1 MATLRELI
9 IKISANS
16 QSFQTE
22 ISRASR
28 MGQDYYRTMQNGGR
42 QAAAAARESERALSD
57 LTAGFASAGRAAAA
71 ATAAFATGK
80 IVQIADEWN
89 SVNARL
95 KQASSSADDFAVS
108 QRQLMEI
115 SQRTGTAFSDNA
127 NLFSRAAASMR
138 EYGYSSDE
146 VLKITEAVSTGLKL
160 SGANTQEASSVIT
173 QFSQALAQGVL
184 RGEEFNAVNEAGDRV
199 IRALAAGMGVARK
212 DLKSMADQ
220 GQLTIDKVVPALMSQ
235 LGALQGEFAS
245 MPQTVSGSLQKVTNS
260 FMAWVGGVNQA
271 TGATDALSGGLN
283 NVAQTLDSFT
293 SSAVSGA
300 LNDVADNMSTIT
312 TVAGALV
319 GVGLARYLSG
329 VVTSATSA
337 TGALISAAKSEVA
350 LAVAQDKAAQSA
362 VAASRAEVYRAQQ
375 AVQRSRSADV
385 QAAQQEKIAAAEAKV
400 TAAQARLTT
409 ALASGTAT
417 EKVRART
424 ALERAQA
431 GLVATKNADAQAV
444 AERRLSAT
452 QASLSRNLANR
463 VSTQSNLN
471 SVTSVGT
478 RLMSGALGLIGGIP
492 GLVMLGA
499 GAWYAVYQNQEQAR
513 RSAQEYAT
521 TIDEV
526 SKKSKAMTLPEAS
539 DNAEKTR
546 AALNEQNRLIDEQ
559 KSKIETLKEQIAGY
573 QSVISNPGPTTS
585 GGFMINHL
593 TSLDTVTRGLA
604 TATEQLSVEQER
616 LAQMQEKSASI
627 QQVLEG
633 LEHRRVTLIREE
645 AANQNRAYQSLLLM
659 NGQHTE
665 FNKLLGLGNQ
675 LLMAR
680 QGLANVPLRLPQADL
695 DKKQTDAIEKS
706 RRDLE
711 LSRLKGEAK
720 ERLRLSYAA
729 DDLGLT
735 SDPQFQTGRQ
745 ELINNG
751 LAEWRNNEAGKPK
764 AKGGK
769 TEGEKTE
776 DVYKRLIKQQKEQIA
791 LQGQNTELAKAKYQ
805 VSQGELATL
814 TESQKQ
820 TLLQNAALIDQ
831 QKIREQLAA
840 YEANL
845 ADANASARA
854 SNQAELTGYGQGS
867 RMRERMQEMLRIRE
881 EFQQKNVDLQRQY
894 QAGDISEALYQQEL
908 ALNKRFLDERLR
920 DQEGF
925 YAASDSQRSDWAA
938 GMRDG
943 FANWADTASDYASQ
957 SADLVNNTM
966 SGLVGNISEALAGNK
981 VDWEDWSKSVLASM
995 QKIILNAMIVNS
1007 LQSSM
1012 GGGGF
1017 LGGLFGGSAGGSTP
1031 SGSYNSAA
1039 SGLQLNAKGGTY
1051 ASASLSTYSNSIV
1064 RTPTYFAFAKGAG
1077 LMGEAGPEAI
1087 MPLTRSADGSLGV
1100 RVTGTQ
1106 TSPSGSGEIH
1116 ITQHINVSGNGDA
1129 ALNQAMQEA
1138 AAKGARDG
1146 AKKARQDMLS
1156 DFQTNGQGRRL
1167 LGV

>member
-95 KQASSSADDFAVS
+95 KQASSSADDFAAS

-235 LGALQGEFAS
+235 LGELQGEFAS

-271 TGATDALSGGLN
+271 TGATDALSGGLD

-329 VVTSATSA
+329 VVTSASSA

-409 ALASGTAT
+409 ALATGTAT

-431 GLVATKNADAQAV
+431 GLVAAKNADAQAV

-478 RLMSGALGLIGGIP
+478 RLMSGALGLIGGVP

-499 GAWYAVYQNQEQAR
+499 GAWYAMYQNQEQAR
-513 RSAQEYAT
+513 RSAQEYASQ
-521 TIDEV
+521 ID
-526 SKKSKAMTLPEAS
+526 
-539 DNAEKTR
+539 DIREKTSR
-546 AALNEQNRLIDEQ
+546 MSLSETDDNRGRTVGALVEQNRLIDEQ
-559 KSKIETLKEQIAGY
+559 ARKVGDLKSQIDDLNASRGK
-573 QSVISNPGPTTS
+573 PGITS
-585 GGFMINHL
+585 ENDANIL
-593 TSLDTVTRGLA
+593 RAIAIVTDQLAVEEGKLNDMRDKSRG
-604 TATEQLSVEQER
+604 
-616 LAQMQEKSASI
+616 I
-627 QQVLEG
+627 QQALE
-633 LEHRRVTLIREE
+633 EIERRRNDLIREQ
-645 AANQNRAYQSLLLM
+645 AWRQNAVYQSLIMM

-751 LAEWRNNEAGKPK
+751 LAEWRNNEANKPK

-791 LQGQNTELAKAKYQ
+791 LQGQNTELAKVKYQ
-805 VSQGELATL
+805 VSQGELASL
-814 TESQKQ
+814 TEAQKK
-820 TLLQNAALIDQ
+820 TVLQNAALIDQ
-831 QKIREQLAA
+831 VKLREQLRN

-845 ADANASARA
+845 ADSNASARA
-854 SNQAELTGYGQGS
+854 ANEAQLLGYGQGT
-867 RMRERMQEMLRIRE
+867 RFRERLQEQFNLRK
-881 EFQQKNVDLQRQY
+881 EFEQKNTDLLRQRQ
-894 QAGDISEALYQQEL
+894 AGEIDETFYQQGL
-908 ALNKRFLDERLR
+908 ALNKRYLEERLR
-920 DQEGF
+920 DQEG
-925 YAASDSQRSDWAA
+925 YYSASDAQRDDWMT
-938 GMRDG
+938 GLSEG
-943 FANWADTASDYASQ
+943 YANWVDEATDYSSMAADGMKQAMGGAVTTITDMLNGNVDSWKDWGVSVLKIIQNVLVNMAVANGVSSIGSLFSFGASSAATAS
-957 SADLVNNTM
+957 
-966 SGLVGNISEALAGNK
+966 SGTAIQNAGAN
-981 VDWEDWSKSVLASM
+981 
-995 QKIILNAMIVNS
+995 
-1007 LQSSM
+1007 
-1012 GGGGF
+1012 F
-1017 LGGLFGGSAGGSTP
+1017 TF
-1031 SGSYNSAA
+1031 
-1039 SGLQLNAKGGTY
+1039 NAKGNVY
-1051 ASASLSTYSNSIV
+1051 DSPSLSAYSNGV
-1064 RTPTYFAFAKGAG
+1064 FQTPQLFAFAKGAG
-1077 LMGEAGPEAI
+1077 VFAEAGPEAI
-1087 MPLTRSADGSLGV
+1087 MPLTRAADGSLGV
-1100 RVTGTQ
+1100 RAVGAPQ
-1106 TSPSGSGEIH
+1106 
-1116 ITQHINVSGNGDA
+1116 VSGGVPSVNFGDINIQGGSPQA
-1129 ALNQAMQEA
+1129 ASQGTAGAAGRQLKDAITGVINEQASMPGSPLWRLI
-1138 AAKGARDG
+1138 KG
-1146 AKKARQDMLS
+1146 
-1156 DFQTNGQGRRL
+1156 
-1167 LGV
+1167 V

>member
-1 MATLRELI
+1 MAALRELI

-16 QSFQTE
+16 QSFQSE
-22 ISRASR
+22 IARASR
-28 MGQDYYRTMQNGGR
+28 MGADYYRTMQNGGR
-42 QAAAAARESERALSD
+42 QSAAAARESERALSD
-57 LTAGFASAGRAAAA
+57 LTKGFASAGKAAAA
-71 ATAAFATGK
+71 ASASFATGK

-95 KQASSSADDFAVS
+95 KQASSSADDFAAS

-115 SQRTGTAFSDNA
+115 SQRTGTAFADNA

-160 SGANTQEASSVIT
+160 SGANTLEASSVIT

-184 RGEEFNAVNEAGDRV
+184 RGEEFNAVNESGDRV

-220 GQLTIDKVVPALMSQ
+220 GQLTIDKVVPALVGQ
-235 LGALQGEFAS
+235 LDNLQDEFKS
-245 MPQTVSGSLQKVTNS
+245 LPQTVSGSLQKVTNS
-260 FMAWVGGVNQA
+260 FMQWVGGIDQA
-271 TGATDALSGGLN
+271 TGATAGLSGGLDSL
-283 NVAQTLDSFT
+283 AQTLDAFT

-375 AVQRSRSADV
+375 AVQSSRSADV
-385 QAAQQEKIAAAEAKV
+385 QAAQQEKVAAAEAKV

-431 GLVATKNADAQAV
+431 GLVAAKNADAQAV
-444 AERRLSAT
+444 AERRLASA
-452 QASLSRNLANR
+452 QAALNRNLANR
-463 VSTQSNLN
+463 VSAQSNLN

-478 RLMSGALGLIGGIP
+478 RLMSGALGLIGGVP

-499 GAWYAVYQNQEQAR
+499 GAWYAMYQNQEQAR
-513 RSAQEYAT
+513 RSAQEYASQ
-521 TIDEV
+521 IDEIR
-526 SKKSKAMTLPEAS
+526 
-539 DNAEKTR
+539 EKTSR
-546 AALNEQNRLIDEQ
+546 MSLSETDDNRGRTVGALVEQNRLIDEQ
-559 KSKIETLKEQIAGY
+559 AKKVGELKTQIDDLNASRGKPGITSENDANILRAIAIVTDQLAVEEGKLNDMRDKS
-573 QSVISNPGPTTS
+573 
-585 GGFMINHL
+585 
-593 TSLDTVTRGLA
+593 RG
-604 TATEQLSVEQER
+604 
-616 LAQMQEKSASI
+616 I
-627 QQVLEG
+627 QQALE
-633 LEHRRVTLIREE
+633 EIERRRNDLIREQ
-645 AANQNRAYQSLLLM
+645 AWRQNAVYQSMIMM

-665 FNKLLGLGNQ
+665 FNRLLGLGNQ

-695 DKKQTDAIEKS
+695 DKKQTDALEKS

-751 LAEWRNNEAGKPK
+751 LAEWRNNEANKPK

-791 LQGQNTELAKAKYQ
+791 LQGQNTELAKVKYQ
-805 VSQGELATL
+805 VSQGELASL
-814 TESQKQ
+814 TEAQKK
-820 TLLQNAALIDQ
+820 TVLQNAALIDQ
-831 QKIREQLAA
+831 VKLREQLRN

-845 ADANASARA
+845 ADSNASARA
-854 SNQAELTGYGQGS
+854 ANEAQLLGYGQGT
-867 RMRERMQEMLRIRE
+867 RFRERLQEQFNLRK
-881 EFQQKNVDLQRQY
+881 EFEQKNTDLLRQRQ
-894 QAGDISEALYQQEL
+894 AGEIDETFYQQGL
-908 ALNKRFLDERLR
+908 ALNKRYLEERLR
-920 DQEGF
+920 DQDGY
-925 YAASDSQRSDWAA
+925 YAASDAQRDDWMT
-938 GMRDG
+938 GLSEG
-943 FANWADTASDYASQ
+943 YANWVDEATDYSSMAADGMKQAMGGAVTSITDMLNGNVDSWKDWGVSVLKIIQ
-957 SADLVNNTM
+957 NVLVNMAVANGV
-966 SGLVGNISEALAGNK
+966 SSIGSLFSFG
-981 VDWEDWSKSVLASM
+981 AS
-995 QKIILNAMIVNS
+995 
-1007 LQSSM
+1007 
-1012 GGGGF
+1012 
-1017 LGGLFGGSAGGSTP
+1017 
-1031 SGSYNSAA
+1031 SAA
-1039 SGLQLNAKGGTY
+1039 AASSGTAIQNAGANFTFNAKGNVY
-1051 ASASLSTYSNSIV
+1051 DSPSLSAYSNGV
-1064 RTPTYFAFAKGAG
+1064 FQTPQLFAFAKGAG
-1077 LMGEAGPEAI
+1077 VFAEAGPEAI
-1087 MPLTRSADGSLGV
+1087 MPLTRAADGSLGV
-1100 RVTGTQ
+1100 RAVGTPQ
-1106 TSPSGSGEIH
+1106 
-1116 ITQHINVSGNGDA
+1116 VSGGVPSVNFGDINIQGGSPQA
-1129 ALNQAMQEA
+1129 ASQGTAGAAGRQLKDAITGVINEQASMPGSPLWRLI
-1138 AAKGARDG
+1138 KG
-1146 AKKARQDMLS
+1146 
-1156 DFQTNGQGRRL
+1156 
-1167 LGV
+1167 V

>member
-80 IVQIADEWN
+80 LVQIADEWN

-95 KQASSSADDFAVS
+95 KQASSSADDFAAS

-271 TGATDALSGGLN
+271 TGATDALSGGLD

-300 LNDVADNMSTIT
+300 LNDVAENMSTIT

-329 VVTSATSA
+329 VVSSATSA
-337 TGALISAAKSEVA
+337 TGALISAAKSEVS

-431 GLVATKNADAQAV
+431 GLVAAKNADAQAF
-444 AERRLSAT
+444 AERRLASAE
-452 QASLSRNLANR
+452 AARDRNLANR
-463 VSTQSNLN
+463 VSTQRNLN
-471 SVTSVGT
+471 NVTSVGT

-499 GAWYAVYQNQEQAR
+499 GAWYAMYQNQEQAR
-513 RSAQEYAT
+513 RSAQEYAGQ
-521 TIDEV
+521 IDEIRQKT
-526 SKKSKAMTLPEAS
+526 SKMSLTETDENRGQTVEA
-539 DNAEKTR
+539 
-546 AALNEQNRLIDEQ
+546 LVEQNRLVDEQ
-559 KSKIETLKEQIAGY
+559 AKKVGELKNQIDDLNASRGKPGITSENDANILKAIAIVTDQLAVEEGKLNDMRDKS
-573 QSVISNPGPTTS
+573 
-585 GGFMINHL
+585 
-593 TSLDTVTRGLA
+593 RG
-604 TATEQLSVEQER
+604 
-616 LAQMQEKSASI
+616 I
-627 QQVLEG
+627 QQALE
-633 LEHRRVTLIREE
+633 EIERRRNDLIREQ
-645 AANQNRAYQSLLLM
+645 AWRQNAVYQSMIMM

-665 FNKLLGLGNQ
+665 FNRLLGLGNQ

-680 QGLANVPLRLPQADL
+680 KGLANVPLRLPQADL
-695 DKKQTDAIEKS
+695 DKKQTDALEKS
-706 RRDLE
+706 RRDLK

-745 ELINNG
+745 EFINNG
-751 LAEWRNNEAGKPK
+751 LAEWRNNEANKPK

-791 LQGQNTELAKAKYQ
+791 LQGQNTELAKVKYQ
-805 VSQGELATL
+805 VSQGELASL
-814 TESQKQ
+814 TEAQKK
-820 TLLQNAALIDQ
+820 TVLQNAALIDQ
-831 QKIREQLAA
+831 VKLREQLRN

-845 ADANASARA
+845 ADSNASARA
-854 SNQAELTGYGQGS
+854 ANEAQLLGYGQGT
-867 RMRERMQEMLRIRE
+867 RFRERLQEQFNLRK
-881 EFQQKNVDLQRQY
+881 EFEQKNTDLLRQRQ
-894 QAGDISEALYQQEL
+894 AGEIDEAFYQQGL
-908 ALNKRFLDERLR
+908 ALNKRYLDERLR
-920 DQEGF
+920 DQQGF
-925 YAASDSQRSDWAA
+925 YTASDAQRSNWAA
-938 GMRDG
+938 GMKEG

-957 SADLVNNTM
+957 SADLVNNSM

-1051 ASASLSTYSNSIV
+1051 ASASLSAYSNSIV
-1064 RTPTYFAFAKGAG
+1064 RSPTYFAFAKGAG

-1100 RVTGTQ
+1100 RVTGAQ
-1106 TSPSGSGEIH
+1106 TAPGGGGEIH

-1129 ALNQAMQEA
+1129 ALNRAMQEA
-1138 AAKGARDG
+1138 ARQGAADG

-1156 DFQTNGQGRRL
+1156 DFQTNGQARRM

>member
-95 KQASSSADDFAVS
+95 KQASSSADDFAAS

-271 TGATDALSGGLN
+271 TGATDALSGGLD

-329 VVTSATSA
+329 VVTSASSA

-409 ALASGTAT
+409 ALASGSAT

-431 GLVATKNADAQAV
+431 GLVAAKNADAQAI
-444 AERRLSAT
+444 AERRLASAE
-452 QASLSRNLANR
+452 AARDRNLANR
-463 VSTQSNLN
+463 VSTQRNLN
-471 SVTSVGT
+471 NVTSVGT

-499 GAWYAVYQNQEQAR
+499 GAWYAMYQNQEQAR
-513 RSAQEYAT
+513 RSAQEYASQ
-521 TIDEV
+521 IDEIR
-526 SKKSKAMTLPEAS
+526 
-539 DNAEKTR
+539 EKTSR
-546 AALNEQNRLIDEQ
+546 MSLSETDDNRGRTVGALVEQNRLIDEQ
-559 KSKIETLKEQIAGY
+559 AKKVGELKTQIDDLNASRGKPGITSENDANILRAIAIVTDQLAVEEGKLNDMRDKS
-573 QSVISNPGPTTS
+573 
-585 GGFMINHL
+585 
-593 TSLDTVTRGLA
+593 RG
-604 TATEQLSVEQER
+604 
-616 LAQMQEKSASI
+616 I
-627 QQVLEG
+627 QQALE
-633 LEHRRVTLIREE
+633 EIERRRNDLIREQ
-645 AANQNRAYQSLLLM
+645 AWRQNAVYQSMIMM

-665 FNKLLGLGNQ
+665 FNRLLGLGNQ

-695 DKKQTDAIEKS
+695 NKKQTDALEKS

-745 ELINNG
+745 EFINNG
-751 LAEWRNNEAGKPK
+751 LAEWRNNEANKPK

-791 LQGQNTELAKAKYQ
+791 LQGQNTELAKVKYQ
-805 VSQGELATL
+805 VSQGELASL
-814 TESQKQ
+814 TEAQKK
-820 TLLQNAALIDQ
+820 TVLQNAALIDQ
-831 QKIREQLAA
+831 VKLREQLRN

-845 ADANASARA
+845 ADSNASARA
-854 SNQAELTGYGQGS
+854 ANEAQLLGYGQGT
-867 RMRERMQEMLRIRE
+867 RFRERLQEQFNLRK
-881 EFQQKNVDLQRQY
+881 EFEQKNTDLLRQRQ
-894 QAGDISEALYQQEL
+894 A
-908 ALNKRFLDERLR
+908 
-920 DQEGF
+920 
-925 YAASDSQRSDWAA
+925 
-938 GMRDG
+938 
-943 FANWADTASDYASQ
+943 
-957 SADLVNNTM
+957 
-966 SGLVGNISEALAGNK
+966 
-981 VDWEDWSKSVLASM
+981 
-995 QKIILNAMIVNS
+995 
-1007 LQSSM
+1007 
-1012 GGGGF
+1012 
-1017 LGGLFGGSAGGSTP
+1017 
-1031 SGSYNSAA
+1031 
-1039 SGLQLNAKGGTY
+1039 
-1051 ASASLSTYSNSIV
+1051 
-1064 RTPTYFAFAKGAG
+1064 
-1077 LMGEAGPEAI
+1077 
-1087 MPLTRSADGSLGV
+1087 
-1100 RVTGTQ
+1100 
-1106 TSPSGSGEIH
+1106 GEIDE
-1116 ITQHINVSGNGDA
+1116 T
-1129 ALNQAMQEA
+1129 
-1138 AAKGARDG
+1138 
-1146 AKKARQDMLS
+1146 
-1156 DFQTNGQGRRL
+1156 F
-1167 LGV
+1167 

>member
-42 QAAAAARESERALSD
+42 QAAAASRESERALSD
-57 LTAGFASAGRAAAA
+57 LTDGFASAGRAAAA

-80 IVQIADEWN
+80 LVQIADEWN

-235 LGALQGEFAS
+235 LGSLQGEFAS

-260 FMAWVGGVNQA
+260 FMAWVGGINQA
-271 TGATDALSGGLN
+271 TGATDALSGGLDG
-283 NVAQTLDSFT
+283 VAQTLDSFT

-300 LNDVADNMSTIT
+300 LSDVADNMSTIT

-329 VVTSATSA
+329 VATSATSA

-375 AVQRSRSADV
+375 AVQRSRGADV

-409 ALASGTAT
+409 ALTSGSAT

-431 GLVATKNADAQAV
+431 GLVAAKNADAQAI
-444 AERRLSAT
+444 AERRLASAE
-452 QASLSRNLANR
+452 AARDRNLANR
-463 VSTQSNLN
+463 VTTQSNLN

-478 RLMSGALGLIGGIP
+478 RLLSGALGLIGGVP

-513 RSAQEYAT
+513 RSAQEYAS

-526 SKKSKAMTLPEAS
+526 SKKSMAMTLPEAS
-539 DNAEKTR
+539 DNAERTR

-559 KSKIETLKEQIAGY
+559 KSKIESLKEQIAGY

-633 LEHRRVTLIREE
+633 LEHRRVALIREE

-659 NGQHTE
+659 NGQHNE
-665 FNKLLGLGNQ
+665 FNRLLGLGNQ

-680 QGLANVPLRLPQADL
+680 QGLANVPLRIPQADL
-695 DKKQTDAIEKS
+695 DKKQTDALEKS

-751 LAEWRNNEAGKPK
+751 LAEWRNNEANKPK

-776 DVYKRLIKQQKEQIA
+776 DVYKRLITQQQEQIA
-791 LQGQNTELAKAKYQ
+791 LSGQNTELAKTKYQ
-805 VSQGELATL
+805 VTQGELGALSEAQKTELLRNSAALDHLNAVERLKSLNKELLEPEEALLNTTRERIKLLREAAPATEEYRKTMERISKASVQEAPKFGGIDSSVGGASGELIRVADAQKELEKWHETQLEMQKELLDQKEINEQTYADRVAEINKTNASQLQDIQAGYTSASLAMFSDLAGQSAQLLQSIGQEGSLAYKTLFIASKAAAMAQAVINTELAATKAMAEGGLIMGIPAATAIRAVGYASVALIAGQSLAGMAHDGIDRVPETGTWLLQKGERVVTASTSAKLDATL
-814 TESQKQ
+814 ERV
-820 TLLQNAALIDQ
+820 Q
-831 QKIREQLAA
+831 Q
-840 YEANL
+840 
-845 ADANASARA
+845 AR
-854 SNQAELTGYGQGS
+854 QA
-867 RMRERMQEMLRIRE
+867 
-881 EFQQKNVDLQRQY
+881 
-894 QAGDISEALYQQEL
+894 
-908 ALNKRFLDERLR
+908 
-920 DQEGF
+920 
-925 YAASDSQRSDWAA
+925 
-938 GMRDG
+938 
-943 FANWADTASDYASQ
+943 
-957 SADLVNNTM
+957 
-966 SGLVGNISEALAGNK
+966 
-981 VDWEDWSKSVLASM
+981 
-995 QKIILNAMIVNS
+995 
-1007 LQSSM
+1007 
-1012 GGGGF
+1012 
-1017 LGGLFGGSAGGSTP
+1017 SAGGTVHIQ
-1031 SGSYNSAA
+1031 NSFTGKPDDATLMAIDQRNRQLVISIRKEMAA
-1039 SGLQLNAKGGTY
+1039 QVVK
-1051 ASASLSTYSNSIV
+1051 
-1064 RTPTYFAFAKGAG
+1064 PTNEFG
-1077 LMGEAGPEAI
+1077 
-1087 MPLTRSADGSLGV
+1087 R
-1100 RVTGTQ
+1100 
-1106 TSPSGSGEIH
+1106 
-1116 ITQHINVSGNGDA
+1116 
-1129 ALNQAMQEA
+1129 ALN
-1138 AAKGARDG
+1138 G
-1146 AKKARQDMLS
+1146 
-1156 DFQTNGQGRRL
+1156 FYGRTRKE
-1167 LGV
+1167 

>member
-16 QSFQTE
+16 QSFQSE

-95 KQASSSADDFAVS
+95 KQASSSADDFAAS

-184 RGEEFNAVNEAGDRV
+184 RGEEFNAVNEVGDRV

-271 TGATDALSGGLN
+271 TGATDALSGGLD

-300 LNDVADNMSTIT
+300 LSDVADNMSTIT

-431 GLVATKNADAQAV
+431 GLVAAKNADAQAI

-478 RLMSGALGLIGGIP
+478 RLMSGALGLIGGVP

-499 GAWYAVYQNQEQAR
+499 GAWYAMYQNQEQAR
-513 RSAQEYAT
+513 RSAQEYASQ
-521 TIDEV
+521 IDEIR
-526 SKKSKAMTLPEAS
+526 
-539 DNAEKTR
+539 EKTSR
-546 AALNEQNRLIDEQ
+546 MSLSETDDNRGRTVGALVEQNRLIDEQ
-559 KSKIETLKEQIAGY
+559 AKKVRNLKDEIDKLNSARGQPGITSVNDADILRAIAIATDQLAVEEGKLNGMRDKS
-573 QSVISNPGPTTS
+573 
-585 GGFMINHL
+585 
-593 TSLDTVTRGLA
+593 RG
-604 TATEQLSVEQER
+604 
-616 LAQMQEKSASI
+616 I
-627 QQVLEG
+627 QQALE
-633 LEHRRVTLIREE
+633 EIERRRNDLIREQ
-645 AANQNRAYQSLLLM
+645 AWRQNAVYQSMIMM

-665 FNKLLGLGNQ
+665 FNRLLGLGNQ

-695 DKKQTDAIEKS
+695 DKKQTDALEKS

-751 LAEWRNNEAGKPK
+751 LAEWRNNEANKPK

-791 LQGQNTELAKAKYQ
+791 LQGQNTELAKVKYQ
-805 VSQGELATL
+805 VSQGELASL
-814 TESQKQ
+814 TEAQKK
-820 TLLQNAALIDQ
+820 TVLQNAALIDQ
-831 QKIREQLAA
+831 VKLREQLRN

-845 ADANASARA
+845 ADSNASARA
-854 SNQAELTGYGQGS
+854 ANEAQLLGYGQGT
-867 RMRERMQEMLRIRE
+867 RFRERLQEQVNLRK
-881 EFQQKNVDLQRQY
+881 EFEQKNTDLLRQRQ
-894 QAGDISEALYQQEL
+894 A
-908 ALNKRFLDERLR
+908 
-920 DQEGF
+920 
-925 YAASDSQRSDWAA
+925 
-938 GMRDG
+938 
-943 FANWADTASDYASQ
+943 
-957 SADLVNNTM
+957 
-966 SGLVGNISEALAGNK
+966 
-981 VDWEDWSKSVLASM
+981 
-995 QKIILNAMIVNS
+995 
-1007 LQSSM
+1007 
-1012 GGGGF
+1012 
-1017 LGGLFGGSAGGSTP
+1017 
-1031 SGSYNSAA
+1031 
-1039 SGLQLNAKGGTY
+1039 
-1051 ASASLSTYSNSIV
+1051 
-1064 RTPTYFAFAKGAG
+1064 
-1077 LMGEAGPEAI
+1077 
-1087 MPLTRSADGSLGV
+1087 
-1100 RVTGTQ
+1100 
-1106 TSPSGSGEIH
+1106 GEIDE
-1116 ITQHINVSGNGDA
+1116 T
-1129 ALNQAMQEA
+1129 
-1138 AAKGARDG
+1138 
-1146 AKKARQDMLS
+1146 
-1156 DFQTNGQGRRL
+1156 
-1167 LGV
+1167 

>member
-42 QAAAAARESERALSD
+42 QAAAASRESERALSD
-57 LTAGFASAGRAAAA
+57 LTDGFASAGRAAAA

-80 IVQIADEWN
+80 LVQIADEWN

-235 LGALQGEFAS
+235 LGSLQGEFAS

-271 TGATDALSGGLN
+271 TGATDALSGGLDG
-283 NVAQTLDSFT
+283 VARTLDSFT

-300 LNDVADNMSTIT
+300 LSDVADNMATIT

-319 GVGLARYLSG
+319 GVGLAKYLSG

-362 VAASRAEVYRAQQ
+362 VAASRVEVYRAQQ

-409 ALASGTAT
+409 ALTSGSAT

-431 GLVATKNADAQAV
+431 GLVAAKNADAQAM
-444 AERRLSAT
+444 AERRLASAE
-452 QASLSRNLANR
+452 AARDRNLANR
-463 VSTQSNLN
+463 VTTQSNLN

-478 RLMSGALGLIGGIP
+478 RLMGGALGLIGGVP

-499 GAWYAVYQNQEQAR
+499 GAWYAMYQNQEQAR
-513 RSAQEYAT
+513 RSAQEYAS

-526 SKKSKAMTLPEAS
+526 SKKSRAMTLPEAS

-559 KSKIETLKEQIAGY
+559 KSKIESLKEEIAGY
-573 QSVISNPGPTTS
+573 QSVINNPGPTTS

-593 TSLDTVTRGLA
+593 TSLDTVTRGLD

-633 LEHRRVTLIREE
+633 LEHRRVALIREE

-659 NGQHTE
+659 NGQHDE
-665 FNKLLGLGNQ
+665 FNRLLGLGNQ

-695 DKKQTDAIEKS
+695 DKKQTDALEKS

-735 SDPQFQTGRQ
+735 RDPQFQTGRQ

-751 LAEWRNNEAGKPK
+751 LAEWRNNEANKPK

-776 DVYKRLIKQQKEQIA
+776 DVYKRLITQQQEQIA
-791 LQGQNTELAKAKYQ
+791 LSGQNTELAKTKYQ
-805 VSQGELATL
+805 VTQGELVVLSEAQKKELLRNSAALDHLNAVERLKSLNKELLEPEEALLNTTRERIKLLREAAPATEEYRKTMERISKASVQEAPKFGGIDSSVGGASGELIRVADAQKELEKWHETQLEMQKELLDQKEINEQTYADRVAEINKTNASQLQDIQAGYTSASLAMFSDLAGQSAQLLQSIGQEGSLAYKTLFIASKAAAMAQAVINTELAATKAMAEGGLIMGIPAATAIRAVGYASVALIAGQSLAGMAHDGIDRVPETGTWLLQKGERVVTASTSAKLDATL
-814 TESQKQ
+814 ERV
-820 TLLQNAALIDQ
+820 Q
-831 QKIREQLAA
+831 Q
-840 YEANL
+840 
-845 ADANASARA
+845 AR
-854 SNQAELTGYGQGS
+854 QA
-867 RMRERMQEMLRIRE
+867 
-881 EFQQKNVDLQRQY
+881 
-894 QAGDISEALYQQEL
+894 
-908 ALNKRFLDERLR
+908 
-920 DQEGF
+920 
-925 YAASDSQRSDWAA
+925 
-938 GMRDG
+938 
-943 FANWADTASDYASQ
+943 
-957 SADLVNNTM
+957 
-966 SGLVGNISEALAGNK
+966 
-981 VDWEDWSKSVLASM
+981 
-995 QKIILNAMIVNS
+995 
-1007 LQSSM
+1007 
-1012 GGGGF
+1012 
-1017 LGGLFGGSAGGSTP
+1017 SAGGTVHIQ
-1031 SGSYNSAA
+1031 NSFTGKPDDAT
-1039 SGLQLNAKGGTY
+1039 L
-1051 ASASLSTYSNSIV
+1051 
-1064 RTPTYFAFAKGAG
+1064 
-1077 LMGEAGPEAI
+1077 EAI
-1087 MPLTRSADGSLGV
+1087 DQRNRQLVISIRKEMAAQVVKPTNEFGR
-1100 RVTGTQ
+1100 
-1106 TSPSGSGEIH
+1106 
-1116 ITQHINVSGNGDA
+1116 
-1129 ALNQAMQEA
+1129 ALN
-1138 AAKGARDG
+1138 G
-1146 AKKARQDMLS
+1146 
-1156 DFQTNGQGRRL
+1156 FYGRTRKE
-1167 LGV
+1167 

>member
-16 QSFQTE
+16 QSFQSE

-95 KQASSSADDFAVS
+95 KQASSSADDFAAS

-271 TGATDALSGGLN
+271 TGATDALSGGLD

-300 LNDVADNMSTIT
+300 LSDVADNMSTIT

-431 GLVATKNADAQAV
+431 GLVAAKNADAQAI

-478 RLMSGALGLIGGIP
+478 RLMSGALGLIGGVP

-499 GAWYAVYQNQEQAR
+499 GAWYAMYQNQEQAR
-513 RSAQEYAT
+513 RSAQEYASQ
-521 TIDEV
+521 IDEIR
-526 SKKSKAMTLPEAS
+526 
-539 DNAEKTR
+539 EKTSR
-546 AALNEQNRLIDEQ
+546 MSLSETDDNRGRTVGALVEQNRLIDEQ
-559 KSKIETLKEQIAGY
+559 AKKVRNLKDEIDKLNSARGQPGITSVNDADILRAIAIATDQLAVEEGKLNGMRDKS
-573 QSVISNPGPTTS
+573 
-585 GGFMINHL
+585 
-593 TSLDTVTRGLA
+593 RG
-604 TATEQLSVEQER
+604 
-616 LAQMQEKSASI
+616 I
-627 QQVLEG
+627 QQALE
-633 LEHRRVTLIREE
+633 EIERRRNDLIREQ
-645 AANQNRAYQSLLLM
+645 AWRQNTVYQSMIMM

-665 FNKLLGLGNQ
+665 FNRLLGLGNQ

-695 DKKQTDAIEKS
+695 DKKQTDALEKS

-751 LAEWRNNEAGKPK
+751 LAEWRNNEANKPK

-791 LQGQNTELAKAKYQ
+791 LQGQNTELAKVKYQ
-805 VSQGELATL
+805 VSQGELSTL
-814 TESQKQ
+814 SQAQKAEVMR
-820 TLLQNAALIDQ
+820 NAALIDQ
-831 QKIREQLAA
+831 VKLREQLRN

-845 ADANASARA
+845 ADSNASARA
-854 SNQAELTGYGQGS
+854 ANEAQLLGYGQGT
-867 RMRERMQEMLRIRE
+867 RFRERLQEQFNLRK
-881 EFQQKNVDLQRQY
+881 EFEQKNTDLLRQRQ
-894 QAGDISEALYQQEL
+894 AGEIDETFYQQGL
-908 ALNKRFLDERLR
+908 ALNKRYLEERLR
-920 DQEGF
+920 DQEGY
-925 YAASDSQRSDWAA
+925 YAASDAQRDDWMT
-938 GMRDG
+938 GLSEG
-943 FANWADTASDYASQ
+943 YANWVDEATDYSSMAADGMKQAMGGAVTTITDMLNGNVDSWKDWGVSVLKIIQ
-957 SADLVNNTM
+957 NVLVNMAVANGV
-966 SGLVGNISEALAGNK
+966 SSIGSLFSFG
-981 VDWEDWSKSVLASM
+981 AS
-995 QKIILNAMIVNS
+995 
-1007 LQSSM
+1007 
-1012 GGGGF
+1012 
-1017 LGGLFGGSAGGSTP
+1017 
-1031 SGSYNSAA
+1031 SAA
-1039 SGLQLNAKGGTY
+1039 AASSGTAIQNAGANFTFNAKGNVY
-1051 ASASLSTYSNSIV
+1051 DSPSLSAYSNGV
-1064 RTPTYFAFAKGAG
+1064 FQTPQLFAFAKGAG
-1077 LMGEAGPEAI
+1077 VFAEAGPEAI
-1087 MPLTRSADGSLGV
+1087 MPLTRAADGSLGV
-1100 RVTGTQ
+1100 RAVGTGGGQAVSSAPQVYITIDGNGNTSTQ
-1106 TSPSGSGEIH
+1106 TSPGLEQFGADVGKYIDQRYKQN
-1116 ITQHINVSGNGDA
+1116 IMRDIRPGGDIW
-1129 ALNQAMQEA
+1129 NAM
-1138 AAKGARDG
+1138 KGTR
-1146 AKKARQDMLS
+1146 
-1156 DFQTNGQGRRL
+1156 
-1167 LGV
+1167 

>member
-42 QAAAAARESERALSD
+42 QSAAAARESERALSD
-57 LTAGFASAGRAAAA
+57 LTDGFASAGRAAAA

-80 IVQIADEWN
+80 LVQIADEWN

-235 LGALQGEFAS
+235 LGSLQGEFAN

-271 TGATDALSGGLN
+271 TGATDALSGGLDS
-283 NVAQTLDSFT
+283 VAQTLDSFT

-300 LNDVADNMSTIT
+300 LSDVADNMSTIT
-312 TVAGALV
+312 TAAGALV
-319 GVGLARYLSG
+319 GVGLARYFSG

-375 AVQRSRSADV
+375 AVQRSRSADIL
-385 QAAQQEKIAAAEAKV
+385 AAQQEKVAAAEAKV
-400 TAAQARLTT
+400 TATQARLTT
-409 ALASGTAT
+409 ALTSGTAS

-431 GLVATKNADAQAV
+431 GLVAAKNADVQAV
-444 AERRLSAT
+444 AERRLA
-452 QASLSRNLANR
+452 AAEAVRDRNLANR

-478 RLMSGALGLIGGIP
+478 RLLSGALGLIGGVP

-499 GAWYAVYQNQEQAR
+499 GAWYAMYQNQEQAR
-513 RSAQEYAT
+513 RSAQEYASQ
-521 TIDEV
+521 IDEIR
-526 SKKSKAMTLPEAS
+526 
-539 DNAEKTR
+539 EKTSR
-546 AALNEQNRLIDEQ
+546 MSLSETDDNRGRTVGALVEQNRLVGEQAKKVGELKIQIDGLNASRGKPGITSENDANILRAIAIVTDQ
-559 KSKIETLKEQIAGY
+559 LAVEEGKLNDMRDKS
-573 QSVISNPGPTTS
+573 
-585 GGFMINHL
+585 
-593 TSLDTVTRGLA
+593 RG
-604 TATEQLSVEQER
+604 
-616 LAQMQEKSASI
+616 I
-627 QQVLEG
+627 QQTLE
-633 LEHRRVTLIREE
+633 EIERRRNDLIREQ
-645 AANQNRAYQSLLLM
+645 AWRQNAVYQSLIMM

-665 FNKLLGLGNQ
+665 FNKILGLGNQ
-675 LLMAR
+675 LLIAR

-695 DKKQTDAIEKS
+695 DKKQTDALEKS

-711 LSRLKGEAK
+711 LSRLKGEEK

-751 LAEWRNNEAGKPK
+751 LLEWRNNEANKPQK
-764 AKGGK
+764 KMPKSDEQK
-769 TEGEKTE
+769 TSEKLE
-776 DVYKRLIKQQKEQIA
+776 ESYKRLISQQQEQLALAGQSTELAKTKYQVTQGELGALSETQKTELMRNSAALDHLNAVERLKSLNQELLKPEEALLKTTRERIKLLREAAPATEEYRETMERISKASVQDAPKFGGIDSSVGGASGELVRVADAQKELEKWYETQLEMQKELLDQKEINEQTYA
-791 LQGQNTELAKAKYQ
+791 DRVAEINKTNASQLEDIQAGYTSASLAMFSDLAGQSAQLLQGIGQEGSLAYKTLFIASKAAAMAQAVINTELAATKAMAEGGLIMGIPAATAIRAVGYASVAMIAGQSLAGMAHDGIDRVPETGTWLLQK
-805 VSQGELATL
+805 GERVVTASTSAKLDATL
-814 TESQKQ
+814 EKV
-820 TLLQNAALIDQ
+820 Q
-831 QKIREQLAA
+831 QSR
-840 YEANL
+840 
-845 ADANASARA
+845 
-854 SNQAELTGYGQGS
+854 QA
-867 RMRERMQEMLRIRE
+867 
-881 EFQQKNVDLQRQY
+881 
-894 QAGDISEALYQQEL
+894 
-908 ALNKRFLDERLR
+908 
-920 DQEGF
+920 
-925 YAASDSQRSDWAA
+925 
-938 GMRDG
+938 
-943 FANWADTASDYASQ
+943 
-957 SADLVNNTM
+957 
-966 SGLVGNISEALAGNK
+966 
-981 VDWEDWSKSVLASM
+981 
-995 QKIILNAMIVNS
+995 
-1007 LQSSM
+1007 
-1012 GGGGF
+1012 
-1017 LGGLFGGSAGGSTP
+1017 SAGGIFSIQ
-1031 SGSYNSAA
+1031 NSFTGKPDDAT
-1039 SGLQLNAKGGTY
+1039 L
-1051 ASASLSTYSNSIV
+1051 
-1064 RTPTYFAFAKGAG
+1064 
-1077 LMGEAGPEAI
+1077 EAI
-1087 MPLTRSADGSLGV
+1087 DQRNRQLVISIRKEM
-1100 RVTGTQ
+1100 
-1106 TSPSGSGEIH
+1106 
-1116 ITQHINVSGNGDA
+1116 A
-1129 ALNQAMQEA
+1129 AQVVKPDNDFGRALKSVYPN
-1138 AAKGARDG
+1138 R
-1146 AKKARQDMLS
+1146 RQ
-1156 DFQTNGQGRRL
+1156 G
-1167 LGV
+1167 

>member
-42 QAAAAARESERALSD
+42 QATAASRESERALSD
-57 LTAGFASAGRAAAA
+57 LTDGFASAGRAAAA

-80 IVQIADEWN
+80 LVQIADEWN

-235 LGALQGEFAS
+235 LGSLQGEFAS

-260 FMAWVGGVNQA
+260 FMAWVGGINQA
-271 TGATDALSGGLN
+271 TGATDALSGGLDG
-283 NVAQTLDSFT
+283 VAQTLDSFT

-300 LNDVADNMSTIT
+300 LSDVADNMSTIT

-329 VVTSATSA
+329 VATSATSA

-375 AVQRSRSADV
+375 AVQRSRGADV

-409 ALASGTAT
+409 ALTSGSAT

-431 GLVATKNADAQAV
+431 GLVAAKNADAQAI
-444 AERRLSAT
+444 AERRLASAE
-452 QASLSRNLANR
+452 AARDRNLANR
-463 VSTQSNLN
+463 VTTQSNLN

-478 RLMSGALGLIGGIP
+478 RLLSGALGLIGGVP

-513 RSAQEYAT
+513 RSAQEYAS

-526 SKKSKAMTLPEAS
+526 SKKSMAMTLPEAS
-539 DNAEKTR
+539 DNAERTR

-559 KSKIETLKEQIAGY
+559 KSKIESLKEQIAGY

-633 LEHRRVTLIREE
+633 LEHRRVALIREE

-659 NGQHTE
+659 NGQHDE
-665 FNKLLGLGNQ
+665 FNRLLGLGNQ

-695 DKKQTDAIEKS
+695 DKKQTDALEKS

-751 LAEWRNNEAGKPK
+751 LAEWRNNEANKPK

-776 DVYKRLIKQQKEQIA
+776 DVYKRLITQQQEQIA
-791 LQGQNTELAKAKYQ
+791 LSGQNTELAKTKYQ
-805 VSQGELATL
+805 VTQGELGILSEAQKTELLRNSAALDHLNAVERLKSLNKELLEPEEALLNTTRERIKLLREAAPATEEYRKTMERISKASVQEAPKFGGIDSSVGGASGELIRVAEAQKELEKWHETQLEMQKELLDQKEINEQTYADRVAEINKTNASQLQDIQAGYTSASLAMFSDLAGQSAQLLQSIGQEGSLAYKTLFIASKAAAMAQAVINTELAATKAMAEGGLIMGIPAATAIRAVGYASVALIAGQSLAGMAHDGIDRVPETGTWLLQKGERVVTASTSAKLDATL
-814 TESQKQ
+814 ERV
-820 TLLQNAALIDQ
+820 Q
-831 QKIREQLAA
+831 QSR
-840 YEANL
+840 
-845 ADANASARA
+845 
-854 SNQAELTGYGQGS
+854 QA
-867 RMRERMQEMLRIRE
+867 
-881 EFQQKNVDLQRQY
+881 
-894 QAGDISEALYQQEL
+894 
-908 ALNKRFLDERLR
+908 
-920 DQEGF
+920 
-925 YAASDSQRSDWAA
+925 
-938 GMRDG
+938 
-943 FANWADTASDYASQ
+943 
-957 SADLVNNTM
+957 
-966 SGLVGNISEALAGNK
+966 
-981 VDWEDWSKSVLASM
+981 
-995 QKIILNAMIVNS
+995 
-1007 LQSSM
+1007 
-1012 GGGGF
+1012 
-1017 LGGLFGGSAGGSTP
+1017 SAGGTVHIQ
-1031 SGSYNSAA
+1031 NSFTGKPDDAT
-1039 SGLQLNAKGGTY
+1039 L
-1051 ASASLSTYSNSIV
+1051 
-1064 RTPTYFAFAKGAG
+1064 
-1077 LMGEAGPEAI
+1077 EAI
-1087 MPLTRSADGSLGV
+1087 DQRNRQLVISIRKEMAAQVVKPTNEFGR
-1100 RVTGTQ
+1100 
-1106 TSPSGSGEIH
+1106 
-1116 ITQHINVSGNGDA
+1116 
-1129 ALNQAMQEA
+1129 ALN
-1138 AAKGARDG
+1138 G
-1146 AKKARQDMLS
+1146 
-1156 DFQTNGQGRRL
+1156 FYGRTRKE
-1167 LGV
+1167 

>member
-1 MATLRELI
+1 MAALRELI

-16 QSFQTE
+16 QSFQSE
-22 ISRASR
+22 IARASR
-28 MGQDYYRTMQNGGR
+28 MGADYYRTMQNGGR
-42 QAAAAARESERALSD
+42 QVAAAARESERALSD
-57 LTAGFASAGRAAAA
+57 LTAGFASAGKAAAA
-71 ATAAFATGK
+71 ASAAFATGK

-95 KQASSSADDFAVS
+95 KQASSSADDFAAS

-115 SQRTGTAFSDNA
+115 SQRTGTAFLDNA

-184 RGEEFNAVNEAGDRV
+184 RGEEFNAVNESGDRV

-220 GQLTIDKVVPALMSQ
+220 GQLTIDKVVPALVGQ
-235 LGALQGEFAS
+235 LDNLQDEFKS
-245 MPQTVSGSLQKVTNS
+245 LPQTVSGSLQKVTNS
-260 FMAWVGGVNQA
+260 FMQWVGGIDQA
-271 TGATDALSGGLN
+271 TGATAGLSGGLDSL
-283 NVAQTLDSFT
+283 AQTLDAFT

-409 ALASGTAT
+409 ALATGTAT

-431 GLVATKNADAQAV
+431 GLVAAKNADAQAV

-478 RLMSGALGLIGGIP
+478 RLMSGALGLIGGVP

-499 GAWYAVYQNQEQAR
+499 GAWYAMYQNQEQAR
-513 RSAQEYAT
+513 RSAQEYASQ
-521 TIDEV
+521 ID
-526 SKKSKAMTLPEAS
+526 
-539 DNAEKTR
+539 DIREKTSR
-546 AALNEQNRLIDEQ
+546 MSLSETDDNRGRTVGALVEQNRLIDEQ
-559 KSKIETLKEQIAGY
+559 ARKVGDLKSQIDDLNASRGK
-573 QSVISNPGPTTS
+573 PGITS
-585 GGFMINHL
+585 ENDANIL
-593 TSLDTVTRGLA
+593 RAIAIVTDQLAVEEGKLNDMRDKSRG
-604 TATEQLSVEQER
+604 
-616 LAQMQEKSASI
+616 I
-627 QQVLEG
+627 QQALE
-633 LEHRRVTLIREE
+633 EIERRRNDLIREQ
-645 AANQNRAYQSLLLM
+645 AWRQNAVYQSLIMM

-751 LAEWRNNEAGKPK
+751 LAEWRNNEANKPK

-791 LQGQNTELAKAKYQ
+791 LQGQNTELAKVKYQ
-805 VSQGELATL
+805 VSQGELASL
-814 TESQKQ
+814 TEAQKK
-820 TLLQNAALIDQ
+820 TVLQNAALIDQ
-831 QKIREQLAA
+831 VKLREQLRN

-845 ADANASARA
+845 ADSNASARA
-854 SNQAELTGYGQGS
+854 ANEAQLLGYGQGT
-867 RMRERMQEMLRIRE
+867 RFRERLQEQFNLRK
-881 EFQQKNVDLQRQY
+881 EFEQKNTDLLRQRQ
-894 QAGDISEALYQQEL
+894 AGEIDETFYQQGL
-908 ALNKRFLDERLR
+908 ALNKRYLEERLR
-920 DQEGF
+920 DQEG
-925 YAASDSQRSDWAA
+925 YYSASDAQRDDWMT
-938 GMRDG
+938 GLSEG
-943 FANWADTASDYASQ
+943 YANWVDEATDYSSMAADGMKQAMGGAVTTITDMLNGNVDSWKDWGVSVLKIIQNVLVNMAVANGVSSIGSLFSFGASSAATAS
-957 SADLVNNTM
+957 
-966 SGLVGNISEALAGNK
+966 SGTAIQNAGAN
-981 VDWEDWSKSVLASM
+981 
-995 QKIILNAMIVNS
+995 
-1007 LQSSM
+1007 
-1012 GGGGF
+1012 F
-1017 LGGLFGGSAGGSTP
+1017 TF
-1031 SGSYNSAA
+1031 
-1039 SGLQLNAKGGTY
+1039 NAKGNVY
-1051 ASASLSTYSNSIV
+1051 DSPSLSAYSNGV
-1064 RTPTYFAFAKGAG
+1064 FQTPQLFAFAKGAG
-1077 LMGEAGPEAI
+1077 VFAEAGPEAI
-1087 MPLTRSADGSLGV
+1087 MPLTRAADGSLGV
-1100 RVTGTQ
+1100 RAVGAPQ
-1106 TSPSGSGEIH
+1106 
-1116 ITQHINVSGNGDA
+1116 VSGGVPSVNFGDINIQGGSPQA
-1129 ALNQAMQEA
+1129 ASQGTAGAAGRQLKDAITGVINEQASMPGSPLWRLI
-1138 AAKGARDG
+1138 KG
-1146 AKKARQDMLS
+1146 
-1156 DFQTNGQGRRL
+1156 
-1167 LGV
+1167 V

>member
-95 KQASSSADDFAVS
+95 KQASSSADDFAAS

-271 TGATDALSGGLN
+271 TGATDALSGGLD

-300 LNDVADNMSTIT
+300 LSDVADNMSTIT

-329 VVTSATSA
+329 VVTSASSA
-337 TGALISAAKSEVA
+337 TAALISAAKSEVA

-409 ALASGTAT
+409 ALASGSAT

-431 GLVATKNADAQAV
+431 GLVAAKNADAQAI
-444 AERRLSAT
+444 AERRLSSA

-478 RLMSGALGLIGGIP
+478 RLMSGALGLIGGVP

-499 GAWYAVYQNQEQAR
+499 GAWYAMYQNQEQAR
-513 RSAQEYAT
+513 RSAQEYASQ
-521 TIDEV
+521 IDEIR
-526 SKKSKAMTLPEAS
+526 
-539 DNAEKTR
+539 EKTSR
-546 AALNEQNRLIDEQ
+546 MSLSETDDNRGRTVGALVEQNRLIDEQ
-559 KSKIETLKEQIAGY
+559 ARKVGDLKSQIDDLNASRGK
-573 QSVISNPGPTTS
+573 PGITS
-585 GGFMINHL
+585 ENDANIL
-593 TSLDTVTRGLA
+593 RAIAIVTDQLAVEEGKLNDMRDKSRG
-604 TATEQLSVEQER
+604 
-616 LAQMQEKSASI
+616 I
-627 QQVLEG
+627 QQALE
-633 LEHRRVTLIREE
+633 EIERRRNDLIREQ
-645 AANQNRAYQSLLLM
+645 AWRQNAVYQSMIMM

-665 FNKLLGLGNQ
+665 FNRLLGLGNQ

-695 DKKQTDAIEKS
+695 DKKQTDALEKS

-751 LAEWRNNEAGKPK
+751 LAEWRNNEANKPK

-791 LQGQNTELAKAKYQ
+791 LQGQNTELAKVKYQ
-805 VSQGELATL
+805 VSQGELASL
-814 TESQKQ
+814 TEAQKK
-820 TLLQNAALIDQ
+820 TVLQNATLIDQ
-831 QKIREQLAA
+831 VKLREQLRN

-845 ADANASARA
+845 ADSNASARA
-854 SNQAELTGYGQGS
+854 ANEAQLLGYGQGT
-867 RMRERMQEMLRIRE
+867 RFRERLQEQFNLRK
-881 EFQQKNVDLQRQY
+881 EFEQKNTDLLRQRQ
-894 QAGDISEALYQQEL
+894 AGEIDETFYQQGL
-908 ALNKRFLDERLR
+908 TLNKRYLEERLR
-920 DQEGF
+920 DQEGY
-925 YAASDSQRSDWAA
+925 YAASDAQRDDWMT
-938 GMRDG
+938 GLSEG
-943 FANWADTASDYASQ
+943 YANWVDEATDYSSMAADGMKQAMGGAVTTITDMLNGNVDSWKDWGVSVLKIIQNVLVNMAVANGVSSIGSLFSFGASSAATAS
-957 SADLVNNTM
+957 
-966 SGLVGNISEALAGNK
+966 SGTAIQNAGAN
-981 VDWEDWSKSVLASM
+981 
-995 QKIILNAMIVNS
+995 
-1007 LQSSM
+1007 
-1012 GGGGF
+1012 F
-1017 LGGLFGGSAGGSTP
+1017 TF
-1031 SGSYNSAA
+1031 
-1039 SGLQLNAKGGTY
+1039 NAKGNVY
-1051 ASASLSTYSNSIV
+1051 DSPSLSAYSNGV
-1064 RTPTYFAFAKGAG
+1064 FQTPQLFAFAKGAG
-1077 LMGEAGPEAI
+1077 IFGEAGPEAI
-1087 MPLTRSADGSLGV
+1087 MPLT
-1100 RVTGTQ
+1100 
-1106 TSPSGSGEIH
+1106 
-1116 ITQHINVSGNGDA
+1116 
-1129 ALNQAMQEA
+1129 
-1138 AAKGARDG
+1138 
-1146 AKKARQDMLS
+1146 
-1156 DFQTNGQGRRL
+1156 
-1167 LGV
+1167 

>member
-95 KQASSSADDFAVS
+95 KQASSSADDFAAS

-271 TGATDALSGGLN
+271 TGATDALSGGLD

-300 LNDVADNMSTIT
+300 LSDVADNMSTIT

-329 VVTSATSA
+329 VVTSASSA
-337 TGALISAAKSEVA
+337 TAALISAAKSEVA

-409 ALASGTAT
+409 ALASGSAT

-431 GLVATKNADAQAV
+431 GLVAAKNADAQAI
-444 AERRLSAT
+444 AERRLSSA

-478 RLMSGALGLIGGIP
+478 RLMSGALGLIGGVP

-499 GAWYAVYQNQEQAR
+499 GAWYAMYQNQEQAR
-513 RSAQEYAT
+513 RSAQEYASQ
-521 TIDEV
+521 IDEIR
-526 SKKSKAMTLPEAS
+526 
-539 DNAEKTR
+539 EKTSR
-546 AALNEQNRLIDEQ
+546 MSLSETDDNRGRTVGALVEQNRLIDEQ
-559 KSKIETLKEQIAGY
+559 ARKVGDLKSQIDDLNASRGK
-573 QSVISNPGPTTS
+573 PGITS
-585 GGFMINHL
+585 ENDANIL
-593 TSLDTVTRGLA
+593 RAIAIVTDQLAVEEGKLNDMRDKSRG
-604 TATEQLSVEQER
+604 
-616 LAQMQEKSASI
+616 I
-627 QQVLEG
+627 QQALE
-633 LEHRRVTLIREE
+633 EIERRRNDLIREQ
-645 AANQNRAYQSLLLM
+645 AWRQNAVYQSM
-659 NGQHTE
+659 IMMTGQHTE
-665 FNKLLGLGNQ
+665 FNRLLGLGNQ

-695 DKKQTDAIEKS
+695 DKKQTDALEKS

-751 LAEWRNNEAGKPK
+751 LAEWRNNEANKPK

-791 LQGQNTELAKAKYQ
+791 LQGQNTELAKVKYQ
-805 VSQGELATL
+805 VSQGELASL
-814 TESQKQ
+814 TEAQKK
-820 TLLQNAALIDQ
+820 TVLQNATLIDQ
-831 QKIREQLAA
+831 VKLREQLRN

-845 ADANASARA
+845 ADSNASARA
-854 SNQAELTGYGQGS
+854 ANEAQLLGYGQGT
-867 RMRERMQEMLRIRE
+867 RFRERLQEQFNLRK
-881 EFQQKNVDLQRQY
+881 EFEQKNTDLLRQRQ
-894 QAGDISEALYQQEL
+894 AGEIDETFYQQGL
-908 ALNKRFLDERLR
+908 TLNKRYLEERLR
-920 DQEGF
+920 DQEGY
-925 YAASDSQRSDWAA
+925 YAASDAQRNDWMT
-938 GMRDG
+938 GLSEG
-943 FANWADTASDYASQ
+943 YANWVDEATDYSSMAADGMKQAMGGAVTTITDMLNGNVDSWKDWGVSVLKIIQNVLVNMAVANGVSSIGSLFSFGASSAATAS
-957 SADLVNNTM
+957 
-966 SGLVGNISEALAGNK
+966 SGTAIQNAGAN
-981 VDWEDWSKSVLASM
+981 
-995 QKIILNAMIVNS
+995 
-1007 LQSSM
+1007 
-1012 GGGGF
+1012 F
-1017 LGGLFGGSAGGSTP
+1017 TF
-1031 SGSYNSAA
+1031 
-1039 SGLQLNAKGGTY
+1039 NAKGNVY
-1051 ASASLSTYSNSIV
+1051 DSPSLSAYSNGV
-1064 RTPTYFAFAKGAG
+1064 FQTPQLFAFAKGAG
-1077 LMGEAGPEAI
+1077 VFAEAGPEAI
-1087 MPLTRSADGSLGV
+1087 MPLTRAADGSLGV
-1100 RVTGTQ
+1100 RAVGTPQ
-1106 TSPSGSGEIH
+1106 
-1116 ITQHINVSGNGDA
+1116 VSGGMPSVNFGDINIQGGSPQA
-1129 ALNQAMQEA
+1129 ASQGTTGAAGRQLKDAITGVINEQASMPGSPLWRLI
-1138 AAKGARDG
+1138 KG
-1146 AKKARQDMLS
+1146 
-1156 DFQTNGQGRRL
+1156 
-1167 LGV
+1167 V

>member
-1 MATLRELI
+1 
-9 IKISANS
+9 
-16 QSFQTE
+16 
-22 ISRASR
+22 

-80 IVQIADEWN
+80 LVQIADEWN

-95 KQASSSADDFAVS
+95 KQASSSADDFAAS

-138 EYGYSSDE
+138 EFGYSSDE

-235 LGALQGEFAS
+235 LGSLQGEFAS

-271 TGATDALSGGLN
+271 TGATDALSGGLD

-300 LNDVADNMSTIT
+300 LSEVADNMSTIT

-375 AVQRSRSADV
+375 AVQSSRSADV
-385 QAAQQEKIAAAEAKV
+385 QAAQQEKVAAAEAKV

-431 GLVATKNADAQAV
+431 GLVAAKNADAQAV
-444 AERRLSAT
+444 AERRLASA
-452 QASLSRNLANR
+452 QAALNRNLANR
-463 VSTQSNLN
+463 VSAQSNLN

-478 RLMSGALGLIGGIP
+478 RLMSGALGLIGGVP

-499 GAWYAVYQNQEQAR
+499 GAWYAMYQNQEQAR
-513 RSAQEYAT
+513 RSAQEYASQ
-521 TIDEV
+521 IDEIR
-526 SKKSKAMTLPEAS
+526 
-539 DNAEKTR
+539 EKTSR
-546 AALNEQNRLIDEQ
+546 MSLSETDDNRGRTVGALVEQNRLIDEQ
-559 KSKIETLKEQIAGY
+559 AKKVDELKTQIDDLNASRGKPGITSENDANILRAIAIVTDQLAVEEGKLNDMRDKS
-573 QSVISNPGPTTS
+573 
-585 GGFMINHL
+585 
-593 TSLDTVTRGLA
+593 RG
-604 TATEQLSVEQER
+604 
-616 LAQMQEKSASI
+616 I
-627 QQVLEG
+627 QQALE
-633 LEHRRVTLIREE
+633 EIERRRNDLIREQ
-645 AANQNRAYQSLLLM
+645 AWRQNAVYQSMIMM

-665 FNKLLGLGNQ
+665 FNRLLGLGNQ

-695 DKKQTDAIEKS
+695 DKKQTDALEKS

-751 LAEWRNNEAGKPK
+751 LAEWRNNEANKPK

-791 LQGQNTELAKAKYQ
+791 LQGQNTELAKVKYQ
-805 VSQGELATL
+805 VSQGELASL
-814 TESQKQ
+814 TEAQKK
-820 TLLQNAALIDQ
+820 TVLQNAALIDQ

-845 ADANASARA
+845 ADSNASARA

-867 RMRERMQEMLRIRE
+867 RARERMQEMLRIRE

-894 QAGDISEALYQQEL
+894 QSGDISEDLYRQEL
-908 ALNKRFLDERLR
+908 ALNKRYLDERLR
-920 DQEGF
+920 DQEA
-925 YAASDSQRSDWAA
+925 YYSASDAQRSDWTT
-938 GMRDG
+938 GMREG

-957 SADLVNNTM
+957 SADLVNNAM
-966 SGLVGNISEALAGNK
+966 SGLVGNISDALAGNK
-981 VDWEDWSKSVLASM
+981 VDWEDWASSVLQSM
-995 QKIILNAMIVNS
+995 QKIILNAMLVDSLRSASNS
-1007 LQSSM
+1007 GFFSSI
-1012 GGGGF
+1012 GGM
-1017 LGGLFGGSAGGSTP
+1017 FGAGAGAASGSTP
-1031 SGSYNSAA
+1031 SGAYNSAA
-1039 SGLQLNAKGGTY
+1039 SGIKLNAKGGAY
-1051 ASASLSTYSNSIV
+1051 ASESLSAYSNSIV
-1064 RTPTYFAFAKGAG
+1064 STPTYFAFAKGAG

-1100 RVTGTQ
+1100 RIVGTPGA
-1106 TSPSGSGEIH
+1106 TSGGGDTIIH
-1116 ITQHINVSGNGDA
+1116 QHFNISGNGDA
-1129 ALNQAMQEA
+1129 ALKQAMQEA
-1138 AAKGARDG
+1138 ARQGANDG
-1146 AKKARQDMLS
+1146 AKQARQDLLQ
-1156 DFQTNGQGRRL
+1156 DFSNRGQARRL

>member
-42 QAAAAARESERALSD
+42 QAAAASRESERALSD
-57 LTAGFASAGRAAAA
+57 LTDGFASAGRAAAA

-80 IVQIADEWN
+80 LVQIADEWN
-89 SVNARL
+89 SVNSRL

-235 LGALQGEFAS
+235 LGSLQGEFAS

-271 TGATDALSGGLN
+271 TGATDALSGGLDG
-283 NVAQTLDSFT
+283 VARTLDSFT

-300 LNDVADNMSTIT
+300 LSDVADNMSTIT

-329 VVTSATSA
+329 VATSATSA

-375 AVQRSRSADV
+375 AVQRSRGADV

-409 ALASGTAT
+409 ALTSGSAT

-431 GLVATKNADAQAV
+431 GLVAAKNADAQAI
-444 AERRLSAT
+444 AEMRLA
-452 QASLSRNLANR
+452 AAEAARDRNLANR

-478 RLMSGALGLIGGIP
+478 RLMSGALGIIGGVP

-499 GAWYAVYQNQEQAR
+499 GAWYAMYQNQEQAR
-513 RSAQEYAT
+513 RSAQEYASQ
-521 TIDEV
+521 IDEIR
-526 SKKSKAMTLPEAS
+526 
-539 DNAEKTR
+539 EKTSR
-546 AALNEQNRLIDEQ
+546 MSLSETDDNRGRTVSALVEQNRLVDEQ
-559 KSKIETLKEQIAGY
+559 AKKVGELKYQIDDLNASRGKPGITSENDANILRAIAIVTDQLAVEEGKLNDMREKSRNIQQTLEGIERQRNDLIKEHAWRQNALY
-573 QSVISNPGPTTS
+573 QS
-585 GGFMINHL
+585 
-593 TSLDTVTRGLA
+593 
-604 TATEQLSVEQER
+604 QL
-616 LAQMQEKSASI
+616 M
-627 QQVLEG
+627 
-633 LEHRRVTLIREE
+633 
-645 AANQNRAYQSLLLM
+645 M
-659 NGQHTE
+659 NGQHE
-665 FNKLLGLGNQ
+665 KFNNLLGLGNK

-695 DKKQTDAIEKS
+695 DKKQTDALEKS

-751 LAEWRNNEAGKPK
+751 LAEWRNNEANKPK

-776 DVYKRLIKQQKEQIA
+776 DVYKRLITQQQEQIA
-791 LQGQNTELAKAKYQ
+791 LSGQNTELAKTKYQ
-805 VSQGELATL
+805 VTQGELGIL
-814 TESQKQ
+814 
-820 TLLQNAALIDQ
+820 
-831 QKIREQLAA
+831 
-840 YEANL
+840 
-845 ADANASARA
+845 
-854 SNQAELTGYGQGS
+854 
-867 RMRERMQEMLRIRE
+867 
-881 EFQQKNVDLQRQY
+881 
-894 QAGDISEALYQQEL
+894 SEAQKTEL
-908 ALNKRFLDERLR
+908 LR
-920 DQEGF
+920 
-925 YAASDSQRSDWAA
+925 
-938 GMRDG
+938 
-943 FANWADTASDYASQ
+943 
-957 SADLVNNTM
+957 
-966 SGLVGNISEALAGNK
+966 
-981 VDWEDWSKSVLASM
+981 
-995 QKIILNAMIVNS
+995 
-1007 LQSSM
+1007 
-1012 GGGGF
+1012 
-1017 LGGLFGGSAGGSTP
+1017 
-1031 SGSYNSAA
+1031 NSAA
-1039 SGLQLNAKGGTY
+1039 LDHLNAVERLKSLNKELLEPEEALLNTTRERIKLLREAAPATEEYRKTMERISKASVQEAPKFGGIDSSVGGASGELIRVADAQKELEKWHETQLEMQKELLDQKEINEQTY
-1051 ASASLSTYSNSIV
+1051 ADRVAEINKTNASQLQDIQAGYTSASLSMFSDL
-1064 RTPTYFAFAKGAG
+1064 AG
-1077 LMGEAGPEAI
+1077 Q
-1087 MPLTRSADGSLGV
+1087 SAQLLQGIGQEGSLAYKTLFIASKAAAMAQAVINTELAATKAMAEGGLIMGIPAATAIRAV
-1100 RVTGTQ
+1100 GYASVALIAGQSLAGMAHDGIDRVPETGTWLLQ
-1106 TSPSGSGEIH
+1106 KGERVVTASTSAKLDATLERVQQARQASAGGTVH
-1116 ITQHINVSGNGDA
+1116 IQNSFTGKPDDA
-1129 ALNQAMQEA
+1129 TLMAIDQRNRQLVISIRKEMAAQVVKPTNEFGRALN
-1138 AAKGARDG
+1138 G
-1146 AKKARQDMLS
+1146 
-1156 DFQTNGQGRRL
+1156 FYGRTRKE
-1167 LGV
+1167 

>member
-28 MGQDYYRTMQNGGR
+28 MGQEYYRTMQNGGR
-42 QAAAAARESERALSD
+42 QAAAASRESERALSD
-57 LTAGFASAGRAAAA
+57 LTDGFASAGRAAAA

-80 IVQIADEWN
+80 LVQIADEWN

-235 LGALQGEFAS
+235 LGSLQGEFAS

-260 FMAWVGGVNQA
+260 FMAWVGGINQA
-271 TGATDALSGGLN
+271 TGATDALSGGLDG
-283 NVAQTLDSFT
+283 VAQTLDSLT

-300 LNDVADNMSTIT
+300 LSDVADNMSTIT

-362 VAASRAEVYRAQQ
+362 IAASRAEVYRAQQ
-375 AVQRSRSADV
+375 AVQRARSADV
-385 QAAQQEKIAAAEAKV
+385 QAAQHEKIAAAETRV
-400 TAAQARLTT
+400 TAAQTRLTT

-424 ALERAQA
+424 ALDRAQA
-431 GLVATKNADAQAV
+431 GLVAAKNADVQAI
-444 AERRLSAT
+444 AERRLASAE
-452 QASLSRNLANR
+452 AARDRNLANR
-463 VSTQSNLN
+463 VTTQSNLN

-478 RLMSGALGLIGGIP
+478 RLMGGALGLIGGVP

-499 GAWYAVYQNQEQAR
+499 GAWYAMYQNQEQAR
-513 RSAQEYAT
+513 RSAQEYAS

-526 SKKSKAMTLPEAS
+526 SKKSRAMTLPEAS

-559 KSKIETLKEQIAGY
+559 KSKIESLKEEIAGY
-573 QSVISNPGPTTS
+573 QSVINNPGPTTS

-593 TSLDTVTRGLA
+593 TSLDTVTRGLD

-633 LEHRRVTLIREE
+633 LEHRRVALIREE

-659 NGQHTE
+659 NGQHDE
-665 FNKLLGLGNQ
+665 FNRLLGLGNQ

-695 DKKQTDAIEKS
+695 DKKQTDALEKS

-751 LAEWRNNEAGKPK
+751 LAEWRNNEANKPK

-776 DVYKRLIKQQKEQIA
+776 DVYKRLITQQQEQIA
-791 LQGQNTELAKAKYQ
+791 LSGQNTELAKTKYQ
-805 VSQGELATL
+805 VTQGELVVLSEAQKKELLRNSAALDHLNAVERLKSLNKELLEPEEALLNTTRERIKLLREAAPATEEYRKTMERISKASVQEAPKFGGIDSSVGGASGELIRVADAQKELEKWHETQLEMQKELLDQKEINEQTYADRVAEINKTNASQLQDIQAGYTSASLAMFSDLAGQSAQLLQSIGQEGSLAYKTLFIASKAAAMAQAVINTELAATKAMAEGGLIMGIPAATAIRAVGYASVALIAGQSLAGMAHDGIDRVPETGTWLLQKGERVVTASTSAKLDATL
-814 TESQKQ
+814 ERV
-820 TLLQNAALIDQ
+820 Q
-831 QKIREQLAA
+831 Q
-840 YEANL
+840 
-845 ADANASARA
+845 AR
-854 SNQAELTGYGQGS
+854 QA
-867 RMRERMQEMLRIRE
+867 
-881 EFQQKNVDLQRQY
+881 
-894 QAGDISEALYQQEL
+894 
-908 ALNKRFLDERLR
+908 
-920 DQEGF
+920 
-925 YAASDSQRSDWAA
+925 
-938 GMRDG
+938 
-943 FANWADTASDYASQ
+943 
-957 SADLVNNTM
+957 
-966 SGLVGNISEALAGNK
+966 
-981 VDWEDWSKSVLASM
+981 
-995 QKIILNAMIVNS
+995 
-1007 LQSSM
+1007 
-1012 GGGGF
+1012 
-1017 LGGLFGGSAGGSTP
+1017 SAGGTVHIQ
-1031 SGSYNSAA
+1031 NSFTGKPDDATLMAIDQRNRQLVISIRKEMAA
-1039 SGLQLNAKGGTY
+1039 QVVK
-1051 ASASLSTYSNSIV
+1051 
-1064 RTPTYFAFAKGAG
+1064 PTNEFG
-1077 LMGEAGPEAI
+1077 
-1087 MPLTRSADGSLGV
+1087 R
-1100 RVTGTQ
+1100 
-1106 TSPSGSGEIH
+1106 
-1116 ITQHINVSGNGDA
+1116 
-1129 ALNQAMQEA
+1129 ALN
-1138 AAKGARDG
+1138 G
-1146 AKKARQDMLS
+1146 
-1156 DFQTNGQGRRL
+1156 FYGRTRKE
-1167 LGV
+1167 